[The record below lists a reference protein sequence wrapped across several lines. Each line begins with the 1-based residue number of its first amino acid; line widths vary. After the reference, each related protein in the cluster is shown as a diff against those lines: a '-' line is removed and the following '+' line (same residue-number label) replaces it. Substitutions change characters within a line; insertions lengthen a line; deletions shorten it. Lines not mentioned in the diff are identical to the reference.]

1 MTPLRGTVSES
12 DSVSKPILI
21 PGGRDVRAVLD
32 LADEEPGDGTP
43 ADATDTR
50 SAAEDSVTHDESV
63 DACVVSCPPHPHHQG
78 HRGDRRLT
86 AVSDTLSPYG
96 IDCLRVGYGTWDNG
110 YGESADIDA
119 AVRWAVER
127 YDRVGLF
134 GYSFGGWVAL
144 VTATSRPELAGTSV
158 LAPTAEV
165 NPDRDIVNSLD
176 TIEGPVQAIYGSQ
189 DTTANWQSIIE
200 QARKLSHDVVEL
212 SANHSF
218 VGYESVVADRVGEFF
233 MRALTE

>member
-1 MTPLRGTVSES
+1 MST
-12 DSVSKPILI
+12 PILI

-32 LADEEPGDGTP
+32 NADEEPTDGTP
-43 ADATDTR
+43 ADRTKTR
-50 SAAEDSVTHDESV
+50 DGAEDGVASDSSVN
-63 DACVVSCPPHPHHQG
+63 ACVVSCPPHPHHQG

-96 IDCLRVGYGTWDNG
+96 IDCLRVGYGAWDSG

-119 AVRWAVER
+119 AVGWAVER

-144 VTATSRPELAGTSV
+144 GTATSQPELAGTSV
-158 LAPTAEV
+158 LAPTADV
-165 NPDRDIVNSLD
+165 NPDCDIVNSLD
-176 TIEGPVQAIYGSQ
+176 TIEGPVQVIYGSQ

-200 QARKLSHDVVEL
+200 QARKLSYDVVEL